1 MAKTGNN
8 ELIITYYASSLFSLL
23 HCYYPLLLLLLIITC
38 YQRGN
43 LQMDFV
49 LVDVLDFVLVEVLC
63 WVGGV
68 TVDSFELR
76 LCQLVNPPE
85 AKRNF

>member
-23 HCYYPLLLLLLIITC
+23 HCYYPLLPLLLIITC
-38 YQRGN
+38 YQWGN

-49 LVDVLDFVLVEVLC
+49 LVDALDCVLVEVLC